1 MSRSLEKSPP
11 ECPLCKSK
19 SNIELEKISC
29 KDLNKMY
36 ADFLE
41 QQIGHLFGGRD
52 YFTKNRCERCHLIF
66 FDPLIAGDEEFYAL
80 ISKKKFYYP
89 AQKDEYEYSLRFISE
104 KEKVLDIGCGAGE
117 YGSMANN
124 YTGIDIN
131 ESAVKTAQKKGLRV
145 LRETIEE
152 HSAKYPATY
161 DVICAF
167 QVLEHVVDPHAFL
180 RNMVKGLKE
189 GGRIILSVP
198 SGDSFIAYS
207 QNHLLNLP
215 PHHLTWW
222 SDLTFRALARLFP
235 LELIEIYHEPV
246 QEIHLYSYVITLYT
260 QILNTLLPFTYHTIR
275 AHPGLAE
282 RIRNKIAVMLCNKTL
297 GLFKSPRFRPIGHT
311 VTAVFRLKPFN
322 ASKS

>member
-1 MSRSLEKSPP
+1 MNRSLDKMSP

-19 SNIELEKISC
+19 RNIELEKISC
-29 KDLNKMY
+29 KDLSGMY
-36 ADFLE
+36 ADFLG
-41 QQIGHLFGGRD
+41 QQIDYLFGSRD
-52 YFTKNRCERCHLIF
+52 HITKNCCEQCHLIF
-66 FDPLIAGDEEFYAL
+66 FDPTIAGDEKFYSL
-80 ISKKKFYYP
+80 ISEKKFYYP

-117 YGSMANN
+117 YGSMVNN
-124 YTGIDIN
+124 YTGIEIN
-131 ESAVKTAQKKGLRV
+131 ESAVRTAQKKDLRV

-152 HSAKYPATY
+152 HSAKYPETY

-167 QVLEHVVDPHAFL
+167 QVLEHIVDPHAFL
-180 RNMVKGLKE
+180 RDMVKGLKK

-198 SGDSFIAYS
+198 SADSFIAYS

-222 SDLTFRALARLFP
+222 SDLTIDALAQLFP

-246 QEIHLYSYVITLYT
+246 QEIHLNSYVITLYT
-260 QILNTLLPFTYHTIR
+260 QMLNALLPFTYYTIR
-275 AHPGLAE
+275 VHPGLAE

-311 VTAVFRLKPFN
+311 VTAVFRLKSFD